1 MDDNGKLL
9 KRYRNGSYDI
19 DGMIEDY
26 AFFIW
31 GLIELYQADFDDRYI
46 EIAST
51 LADYQINH
59 FWDFENKGFYF
70 TSNLSESLIVR
81 SKEIYDGAIPS
92 GNSVSSYNFI
102 RLSRILSRSDYEQIA
117 ISITNAFSENINKYG
132 HGSTMLLQAIDYI
145 KGPSFEVIVSGDK
158 NKSLE
163 LIRQIQKHKNFNKII
178 IYNNTDNKIFKFLE
192 FYKSGDNGSPL
203 VYVCENYSCKLPTN
217 DIEQINKLLE

>member
-1 MDDNGKLL
+1 M
-9 KRYRNGSYDI
+9 
-19 DGMIEDY
+19 
-26 AFFIW
+26 
-31 GLIELYQADFDDRYI
+31 
-46 EIAST
+46 
-51 LADYQINH
+51 
-59 FWDFENKGFYF
+59 
-70 TSNLSESLIVR
+70 
-81 SKEIYDGAIPS
+81 
-92 GNSVSSYNFI
+92 SSYNFI

-117 ISITNAFSENINKYG
+117 ISITNAFSENLNRYG

-178 IYNNTDNKIFKFLE
+178 IYNNTNNKIFKFLE